1 MRLSASSHKTA
12 GGVLR
17 DYIVS
22 LEAEAAA
29 AVGCGVKREAEA
41 AGEEYAR
48 RNPKRAAA
56 VRAELRLEEVKACTE
71 AETEELRAAG
81 GEETDAETEAA
92 VAPPPPP
99 PLKKEGACA
108 APRRARAPLSAG
120 EKWAARQRMRLLL
133 LPCDEPTEEDIED
146 ALLFTYP
153 LEKEA
158 TFPELSPATSAPTA
172 QRPLAPAAAS
182 AESGGCASGAVPVV
196 EKEGVDWGPLVAAL
210 YPVTA

>member
-92 VAPPPPP
+92 EAPPPP
-99 PLKKEGACA
+99 PLKKEGASA

-120 EKWAARQRMRLLL
+120 EKWAARQRMRLLQ

-146 ALLFTYP
+146 ALHFTYP

-182 AESGGCASGAVPVV
+182 AESDGCASGAVPV